1 MNNMSNRTKQ
11 IAWNYVLILVGT
23 AVMALAIQCIY
34 DRVGLVTGGFTGL
47 TIIIRNITKSVISG
61 GIPLWFA
68 NIVLNIPVF
77 IYSYVKFGKKFVGRT
92 LFATIMLSVWLYI
105 IPGVDLSGDDYL
117 LAALFGGVFTGVG
130 MGIVLRAGATTGGT
144 DMVAA
149 LIQTKMRH
157 YSVVQIMQVMDA
169 AIVIAGLYVFGLRST
184 LYAVVS
190 IFVSTKVSDGFL
202 EGFQNSKAALIITN
216 HHKEVAA
223 RVMDELGRGVTGMDA
238 KGMYTQDYK
247 CVLYCVVTRKEIVQ
261 LKEIVN
267 DVDPDAFVIV
277 SDVREVLGEGFM
289 EYSSQDF

>member
-1 MNNMSNRTKQ
+1 MSKKVRQ
-11 IAWNYVLILVGT
+11 VAGNYVLILIGT

-47 TIIIRNITKSVISG
+47 TIVIRSLTKSVIEN
-61 GIPLWFA
+61 GIPLWFT

-77 IYSYVKFGKKFVGRT
+77 LYSYIKFGRKFVGRT
-92 LFATIMLSVWLYI
+92 LFATLMLSVWLYI
-105 IPGVDLSGDDYL
+105 IPGVDLSGEDYL

-130 MGIVLRAGATTGGT
+130 MGLVLRAGATTGGT

-149 LIQTKMRH
+149 LIQSRMRH

-190 IFVSTKVSDGFL
+190 IFVMTKVSDAFL
-202 EGFQNSKAALIITN
+202 EGFKNSKAALIITN
-216 HHKEVAA
+216 HHEEVAQ
-223 RVMDELGRGVTGMDA
+223 RLMDELDRGVTGMDA
-238 KGMYTQDYK
+238 KGMYTQNYK
-247 CVLYCVVTRKEIVQ
+247 CVLYCVVSRKEIVR

-267 DVDPDAFVIV
+267 DVDPEAFVIV

>member
-1 MNNMSNRTKQ
+1 MSKKVRQ
-11 IAWNYVLILVGT
+11 VAGNYVLILIGT

-47 TIIIRNITKSVISG
+47 TIVIRSLTKSVIED
-61 GIPLWFA
+61 GIPLWFT

-77 IYSYVKFGKKFVGRT
+77 LYSYIKFGRKFVGRT
-92 LFATIMLSVWLYI
+92 LFATLMLSVWLYI

-130 MGIVLRAGATTGGT
+130 MGLVLRAGATTGGT

-149 LIQTKMRH
+149 LIQSRMRH

-190 IFVSTKVSDGFL
+190 IFVMTKVSDAFL
-202 EGFQNSKAALIITN
+202 EGFKNSKAALIITN
-216 HHKEVAA
+216 HHEEVAQ
-223 RVMDELGRGVTGMDA
+223 RLMDELDRGVTGMDA
-238 KGMYTQDYK
+238 KGMYTQNYK
-247 CVLYCVVTRKEIVQ
+247 CVLYCVVSRKEIVR

-267 DVDPDAFVIV
+267 DVDPEAFVIV

>member
-1 MNNMSNRTKQ
+1 MSKKVRQ
-11 IAWNYVLILVGT
+11 VAGNYVLILIGT

-47 TIIIRNITKSVISG
+47 TIVIRSLTKSVIED
-61 GIPLWFA
+61 GIPLWFT

-77 IYSYVKFGKKFVGRT
+77 LYSYIKFGRKFVGRT
-92 LFATIMLSVWLYI
+92 LFATLMLSVWLYI
-105 IPGVDLSGDDYL
+105 IPGVDLSGEDYL

-130 MGIVLRAGATTGGT
+130 MGLVLRAGATTGGT

-149 LIQTKMRH
+149 LIQSRMRH

-190 IFVSTKVSDGFL
+190 IFVMTKVSDAFL
-202 EGFQNSKAALIITN
+202 EGFKNSKAALIITN
-216 HHKEVAA
+216 HHEEVAQ
-223 RVMDELGRGVTGMDA
+223 RLMDELDRGVTGMDA
-238 KGMYTQDYK
+238 KGMYTQNYK
-247 CVLYCVVTRKEIVQ
+247 CVLYCVVSRKEIVR

-267 DVDPDAFVIV
+267 EVDPEAFVIV

>member
-1 MNNMSNRTKQ
+1 MSNRTKQ

-247 CVLYCVVTRKEIVQ
+247 CVLYCVVSRKEIVQ

-267 DVDPDAFVIV
+267 DVDPNAFVIV